1 MVHKFVAKNEKGHL
15 AVTPLVASQKL
26 CLSKPQTGAN
36 GRPDKRRLMLSEF
49 NSAAHTSC
57 VRSYRLSTGAV
68 MSNVDALRTAKPD
81 WRDDMRAVTKTQ
93 ARLCCRESNGKDWR
107 VTAEIALLDFL
118 AELSQKLGLLFVRAV
133 VFLKQP
139 WLAPSIGPTAQSRE
153 DLGERI
159 APCAKSISA
168 SITSRRGQIGDACHS
183 IFTLLVPTGT
193 PSAYQ

>member
-1 MVHKFVAKNEKGHL
+1 
-15 AVTPLVASQKL
+15 
-26 CLSKPQTGAN
+26 
-36 GRPDKRRLMLSEF
+36 
-49 NSAAHTSC
+49 
-57 VRSYRLSTGAV
+57 
-68 MSNVDALRTAKPD
+68 
-81 WRDDMRAVTKTQ
+81 
-93 ARLCCRESNGKDWR
+93 

-168 SITSRRGQIGDACHS
+168 SITSRQGQIGDACHS
-183 IFTLLVPTGT
+183 IFTLLVPTET